1 VKTITNQQV
10 NKETVMSEEE
20 RERGFVSSNQQP
32 PLAALTGSVFCFN
45 CKHWVGKRRKQT
57 AYCLSE
63 KDAPSGCVLW
73 EMLHGTKL

>member
-1 VKTITNQQV
+1 
-10 NKETVMSEEE
+10 MSEEE

-45 CKHWVGKRRKQT
+45 CKHWVEKRRKQT
-57 AYCLSE
+57 AYCLRPNLSG
-63 KDAPSGCVLW
+63 KDAPSGDMLCVLW